1 MPDNFWFN
9 RIVEYWVMPQGY
21 ELIEHIRRAKVQV
34 VQIGNFGPLLYGLA
48 DDPEIERWAAGVPLY
63 GLRENL
69 DLAATQ
75 IARCKEA
82 GARVVGQLS
91 MSWHYGD
98 PEQGRGL
105 FGTWD
110 KIWTREFLGPQAPCP
125 NATMTQQLADD
136 GSLRRI
142 EIAGRP
148 YLTCCGCYCNP
159 HWLATLKAMVAK
171 GLDLGLDGFNVH
183 HNYEQL
189 CGCPYCQTY
198 LRPYVAERFTTD
210 ELKFLFDTDDLEQ
223 VEGVLTPQTGCPEPL
238 QQAFA
243 LTAEKAANHRRKEAF
258 DEVLAAAHHQKP
270 DLLSAQWYHK
280 YDFRPHDERSLLPPE
295 LWAKD
300 ESYIWYSQ
308 GPWQRASS
316 IAHGYLA
323 DMGLPGRFMYA
334 AGAGR
339 PYVINK
345 YDYRRWRIWCGE
357 AIAYGGAAIAYHAG
371 PPRLE
376 QEQSANIAPEDFYGP
391 VVRYQ
396 RFMAAQ
402 EKFLHPAK
410 PHTQIALIYP
420 RRSEREAEM
429 DCLDALKRLGRH
441 LEDGHHLFDIVLDDQ
456 LLTSGGNYAMLIL
469 PEVKRMTREEET
481 FLRQYVANGGKLLF
495 TSGTGS
501 MDLDGNLWPVALL
514 ADWHSAPTAENLCGR
529 AESERVHY
537 LPTGPWTPAQI
548 AIPTLDGAERPVY
561 PPLDQDPFGRQFL
574 AELSQIL
581 GESTLATDAPWYVR
595 VHAWRPEQI
604 DALVLHWIN
613 YRQDEDSVVEIPLP
627 TGPIQVDCAVPDG
640 RSIDRVEW
648 LYPEMRAAV
657 ELEYSAGQGRVRFEI
672 PTLIVYGMGVLY
684 LRVAD

>member
-9 RIVEYWVMPQGY
+9 RIVEYWVMPQGD

-98 PEQGRGL
+98 PEPADSSQQGPANSS
-105 FGTWD
+105 
-110 KIWTREFLGPQAPCP
+110 PQAPC
-125 NATMTQQLADD
+125 NATMKQLADD
-136 GSLRRI
+136 ARI

-148 YLTCCGCYCNP
+148 YQTCCGCYCNP
-159 HWLATLKAMVAK
+159 HWLATLKARS
-171 GLDLGLDGFNVH
+171 LDLGLDGFNVH
-183 HNYEQL
+183 HNFEQL
-189 CGCPYCQTY
+189 CARTAKPICGLT
-198 LRPYVAERFTTD
+198 AERFTTD
-210 ELKFLFDTDDLEQ
+210 ELKSLFDTGDLEQ

-243 LTAEKAANHRRKEAF
+243 LPPQRGFRRGF
-258 DEVLAAAHHQKP
+258 GF
-270 DLLSAQWYHK
+270 LLSAQWYHK

-357 AIAYGGAAIAYHAG
+357 ALAYGGAAIAYHAG
-371 PPRLE
+371 PPRLD

-410 PHTQIALIYP
+410 PHTPIALIYP

-441 LEDGHHLFDIVLDDQ
+441 LEDGHQLFDIVLDDQ

-514 ADWHSAPTAENLCGR
+514 ADWRSAPTAENLCGR
-529 AESERVHY
+529 AESGRVHY
-537 LPTGPWTPAQI
+537 LPTGPWIPAQI

-561 PPLDQDPFGRQFL
+561 PLLDQDPFGQQFL
-574 AELSQIL
+574 AELSAIL

-595 VHAWRPEQI
+595 VHAWRPEQV

-613 YRQDEDSVVEIPLP
+613 YRQDEDSAVEIPLP
-627 TGPIQVDCAVPDG
+627 TGLIQVDCAVPAG

>member
-1 MPDNFWFN
+1 MPNNFWFN
-9 RIVEYWVMPQGY
+9 RIVEYWVMPQGD

-98 PEQGRGL
+98 PE
-105 FGTWD
+105 
-110 KIWTREFLGPQAPCP
+110 
-125 NATMTQQLADD
+125 
-136 GSLRRI
+136 
-142 EIAGRP
+142 
-148 YLTCCGCYCNP
+148 
-159 HWLATLKAMVAK
+159 
-171 GLDLGLDGFNVH
+171 
-183 HNYEQL
+183 
-189 CGCPYCQTY
+189 
-198 LRPYVAERFTTD
+198 
-210 ELKFLFDTDDLEQ
+210 
-223 VEGVLTPQTGCPEPL
+223 PL

-243 LTAEKAANHRRKEAF
+243 LTAEKAANYRRKEAF
-258 DEVLAAAHHQKP
+258 DG
-270 DLLSAQWYHK
+270 LLAQWYHK
-280 YDFRPHDERSLLPPE
+280 YDFRLHDERSLLPPE

-357 AIAYGGAAIAYHAG
+357 ALAYHAG
-371 PPRLE
+371 PPRLD

-402 EKFLHPAK
+402 EKLLQPAK
-410 PHTQIALIYP
+410 PHTPIALIYP

-441 LEDGHHLFDIVLDDQ
+441 LEDGHQLFDIVLDDQ

-514 ADWHSAPTAENLCGR
+514 ADWRSAPTAENLCGR
-529 AESERVHY
+529 AESGRVHY
-537 LPTGPWTPAQI
+537 LPTGPWIPAQI

-561 PPLDQDPFGRQFL
+561 PLIDQDPFGQQFL
-574 AELSQIL
+574 AELSAIL

-595 VHAWRPEQI
+595 VHAWRPEQV

-613 YRQDEDSVVEIPLP
+613 YRQDEDSAVEIPLP

-684 LRVAD
+684 LGVAD

>member
-9 RIVEYWVMPQGY
+9 RIVEYWVMPQGD

-34 VQIGNFGPLLYGLA
+34 VQISNFGPLLYGLA

-98 PEQGRGL
+98 PE
-105 FGTWD
+105 
-110 KIWTREFLGPQAPCP
+110 
-125 NATMTQQLADD
+125 
-136 GSLRRI
+136 
-142 EIAGRP
+142 
-148 YLTCCGCYCNP
+148 
-159 HWLATLKAMVAK
+159 
-171 GLDLGLDGFNVH
+171 
-183 HNYEQL
+183 
-189 CGCPYCQTY
+189 
-198 LRPYVAERFTTD
+198 
-210 ELKFLFDTDDLEQ
+210 
-223 VEGVLTPQTGCPEPL
+223 PL

-258 DEVLAAAHHQKP
+258 DEVLAAARRQKP

-316 IAHGYLA
+316 ITHGYLA

-357 AIAYGGAAIAYHAG
+357 ALAYGGAAIAYHAG
-371 PPRLE
+371 PPRLD
-376 QEQSANIAPEDFYGP
+376 QEQSANITPEDFYGP

-410 PHTQIALIYP
+410 PHTPIALIYP

-429 DCLDALKRLGRH
+429 DCLDVLKRLGRH
-441 LEDGHHLFDIVLDDQ
+441 LEDGHQLFDIV
-456 LLTSGGNYAMLIL
+456 
-469 PEVKRMTREEET
+469 
-481 FLRQYVANGGKLLF
+481 
-495 TSGTGS
+495 
-501 MDLDGNLWPVALL
+501 
-514 ADWHSAPTAENLCGR
+514 PTTNC
-529 AESERVHY
+529 
-537 LPTGPWTPAQI
+537 
-548 AIPTLDGAERPVY
+548 
-561 PPLDQDPFGRQFL
+561 
-574 AELSQIL
+574 
-581 GESTLATDAPWYVR
+581 
-595 VHAWRPEQI
+595 
-604 DALVLHWIN
+604 
-613 YRQDEDSVVEIPLP
+613 
-627 TGPIQVDCAVPDG
+627 
-640 RSIDRVEW
+640 
-648 LYPEMRAAV
+648 
-657 ELEYSAGQGRVRFEI
+657 
-672 PTLIVYGMGVLY
+672 
-684 LRVAD
+684 